1 MRSLRKLWIGY
12 SLGFLLT
19 MAAATSAKADTL
31 NVMWDQSAETNVAGY
46 LVYVGTQSG
55 VYGTTYDVG
64 NATSF
69 AYSNA
74 TAGQTYYFA
83 VAAYFAGPII
93 GAKSAEVSGTT
104 NSAPVLANP
113 GNQSSTVGTP
123 ASLQLS
129 GSDPAG
135 QSLTYGATTLPP
147 GLGIATTTGR
157 ISGTPTTAGSYVVT
171 AVVTDGVLSDSKT
184 FTWTV
189 AQPAVTDT
197 APTLTITVPTSGNT
211 YNTDQTS
218 VTLGGTAS
226 DNGVVTEI
234 TWTTD
239 RGNSGRASGTE
250 SWIAGIPLSRGPNTI
265 TVQARDDAGNVASRA
280 IVVKSGGSGGQGGS
294 GGGKPNK

>member
-1 MRSLRKLWIGY
+1 MRAFRKLWIGY
-12 SLGFLLT
+12 SFGFLLT
-19 MAAATSAKADTL
+19 MAGASPAKADSLT
-31 NVMWDQSAETNVAGY
+31 VMWDQSQESNVAGY

-69 AYSNA
+69 AYTNA

-93 GAKSAEVSGTT
+93 GTKSTEVSGTT
-104 NSAPVLANP
+104 NSAPTLANP

-123 ASLQLS
+123 VSLQLS
-129 GSDPAG
+129 GSDPTG
-135 QSLTYGATTLPP
+135 QPVTYGATTLPP

-157 ISGTPTTAGSYVVT
+157 ISGTPTTVGAYVVT

-189 AQPAVTDT
+189 AQPAVIDT
-197 APTLTITVPTSGNT
+197 APTLTITVPTSGST
-211 YNTDQTS
+211 YSTDQTY
-218 VTLGGTAS
+218 VTLGGTAT
-226 DNGVVTEI
+226 DNSVVTEV

-239 RGNSGRASGTE
+239 RGNSGRATGTE
-250 SWIAGIPLSRGPNTI
+250 SWLAGVPLQRGPNTI
-265 TVQARDDAGNVASRA
+265 TIQARDDAGNVASRA
-280 IVVKSGGSGGQGGS
+280 IIVKNSGNSGGSGS
-294 GGGKPNK
+294 PGKPTK